1 MTALTTIEQQIE
13 GIENGADVYIPK
25 PFDILYLRASVERL
39 LKSREELRKKYL
51 HGCKNILGETKPA
64 SESREEKFINNLNQL
79 IEEQIDNPDLNVD
92 ILCEKLAISRTHL
105 NRKVKE
111 LTGESPAT
119 YIRRIRLQKASFLL
133 KTKNLTVSEIAYSIG
148 FSSPSYFCQAFRDY
162 YGISPKDYMNL

>member
-1 MTALTTIEQQIE
+1 MKQ
-13 GIENGADVYIPK
+13 N
-25 PFDILYLRASVERL
+25 L
-39 LKSREELRKKYL
+39 LQNR
-51 HGCKNILGETKPA
+51 
-64 SESREEKFINNLNQL
+64 EKFINNLNQL

-105 NRKVKE
+105 NHKVKE

-162 YGISPKDYMNL
+162 YGISPKVHESIAKANYFHIFLIDRK